1 MHRPWCQPELP
12 SMTFCSKSAICT
24 SLLWALVMLL
34 SGCGGG
40 ASSGTSAQ
48 AIVPT
53 GPNEHRVYVDSGP
66 AGTGYNANRL
76 YTDVTICQAGNS
88 ANCQT
93 IVHVLVDTG
102 STGLRILSTLLN
114 PALGLRAIS
123 APGGQPLLG
132 CVQFVDNSFAWG
144 PLALADVKLGAK
156 AVSNLPVQLIADP
169 AFRSLASNCS
179 SGTEIT
185 APDTLGAN
193 GILGIGLFKDDC
205 GSACESNPLN
215 GFYYTCT
222 SSSCATARGT
232 IVSRNQQAQ
241 NPIPM
246 FASDNNGVAIELPAV
261 GTDPAPGLS
270 GKMVFGIGTRP
281 NTLPVQGRVLTADSR
296 GNVATIFEGR
306 SMARS
311 FIDSGS
317 NGLYFDTATLPLC
330 SGASGFYCPA
340 SLTAL
345 TATMVGSNGSTI
357 RVGFNVDHAVNSFT
371 SSNPVLPNL
380 AGTFGTAASF
390 DWGLPF
396 FYGRRVFFGIEGMPS
411 PVGAG
416 PFYAF

>member
-1 MHRPWCQPELP
+1 MLQPWCLP
-12 SMTFCSKSAICT
+12 GLPLMNFCGKSVICA
-24 SLLWALVMLL
+24 SLLWALAMLL
-34 SGCGGG
+34 AGCGGG
-40 ASSGTSAQ
+40 SSGGAPAP

-53 GPNEHRVYVDSGP
+53 GPNEHRVYVDGGP

-76 YTDVTICQAGNS
+76 YTDVTICQPGNP

-93 IVHVLVDTG
+93 VAHVLVDTG
-102 STGLRILSTLLN
+102 STGLRILSNLLN
-114 PALGLRAIS
+114 PGLGLRAIS

-156 AVSNLPVQLIADP
+156 AVNNLPVQLIADP
-169 AFRSLASNCS
+169 AFRNLASNCS

-193 GILGIGLFKDDC
+193 GILGIGLFKEDC
-205 GSACESNPLN
+205 GSACEGNPLN
-215 GFYYTCT
+215 GSYYTCT
-222 SSSCATARGT
+222 SVACATARGT
-232 IVSRNQQAQ
+232 TAPRAQQSQ
-241 NPIPM
+241 NPIPL

-261 GTDPAPGLS
+261 GITPAPGLS
-270 GKMVFGIGTRP
+270 GKMVFGIGSRP
-281 NTLPVQGRVLTADSR
+281 NTLPDPGRVLTADSR
-296 GNVATIFEGR
+296 GNIITRFEGR
-306 SMARS
+306 SLARS

-317 NGLYFDTATLPLC
+317 NGLYFDTANLPLC

-340 SLTAL
+340 SLTPL
-345 TATMVGSNGSTI
+345 TATMIGSNNTNI
-357 RVGFNVDHAVNSFT
+357 ALVFNVDHAVNSFAGA
-371 SSNPVLPNL
+371 NPVLPNL

-396 FYGRRVFFGIEGMPS
+396 FYGRKVFFGIEGMPS
-411 PVGAG
+411 PVGTG